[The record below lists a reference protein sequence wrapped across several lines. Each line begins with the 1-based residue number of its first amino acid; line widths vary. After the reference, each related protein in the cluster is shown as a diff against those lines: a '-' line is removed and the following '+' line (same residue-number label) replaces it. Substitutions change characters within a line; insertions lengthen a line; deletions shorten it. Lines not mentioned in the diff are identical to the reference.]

1 MLIWTQ
7 THHPARWPT
16 EVGQL
21 SRWALGRA
29 HGQESMDGPAEAK
42 KTLTEPA
49 GVWAKKNSKW

>member
-1 MLIWTQ
+1 MEFPMLIWTQ

-49 GVWAKKNSKW
+49 GV